1 MRAHFLNLQSV
12 AFRTTITLIPPAIA
26 CGLYQGEYLIAV
38 EPDTYT
44 IMIVIVWWEATA
56 LFILVIYLVLRF
68 RARISITTGLT
79 RILLALLLLAYAS
92 NLALMTYEF
101 LEGITEKLVPFS
113 TWFPMMLLSILMLVD
128 TVWQMQK
135 LK

>member
-1 MRAHFLNLQSV
+1 MPFANYVLFFGIYDEDIIV
-12 AFRTTITLIPPAIA
+12 GTLK
-26 CGLYQGEYLIAV
+26 QGKYLIAV

-56 LFILVIYLVLRF
+56 LVILVMYLVLRF
-68 RARISITTGLT
+68 RARISITTVWT

-101 LEGITEKLVPFS
+101 FEGITEKLVPFS
-113 TWFPMMLLSILMLVD
+113 TWFPMILLSIFMLVD
-128 TVWQMQK
+128 TVWQMQR